1 MPSALILLASHGSF
15 SAQRADAAV
24 AADAGCFRSSV
35 IVFGAASARG
45 RDVACVEADPNET
58 LFSIVEAPSN
68 VDWQPAHALEPAG
81 APFDRPRA

>member
-1 MPSALILLASHGSF
+1 
-15 SAQRADAAV
+15 
-24 AADAGCFRSSV
+24 V